1 MADRPMTVLNGRRVL
16 LVEDESLVA
25 MLAEDMLMDLG
36 CEVVLAMRLDKAL
49 ALARTETFDAAVLD
63 VNLGEARSYPIAD
76 VLFERSLPF
85 LFATGYGTQG
95 LERAYQSVPV
105 LQKPYQQG
113 PMEHLLHRLLICGE
127 LAQKGSEP
135 CMRPGCTCQ
144 ASLRSPSGGGTG
156 FQADSPA

>member
-1 MADRPMTVLNGRRVL
+1 MTLLNGRRVL

-49 ALARTETFDAAVLD
+49 ALARTGTFDAAVLD
-63 VNLGEARSYPIAD
+63 VNLGDTRSYPVAD

-85 LFATGYGTQG
+85 LFATGYGAKG
-95 LERAYQSVPV
+95 LDAAYQGVPV

-113 PMEHLLHRLLICGE
+113 PMEHLLHRLLTCE
-127 LAQKGSEP
+127 DLARKGAAP
-135 CMRPGCTCQ
+135 CLRPGCACKAPPQ
-144 ASLRSPSGGGTG
+144 AMPPGLSG